1 MKACALS
8 RSNTESMGTC
18 PHLQLLFWKLYLAL
32 NIYVE
37 ASVQMGCSPKIHIHK
52 PLHDKINK
60 MALAKQII
68 TSAWPYLCLRPELFL
83 LVDLQKKNSDLGS
96 GGRKKVPVNKKALK
110 MTS

>member
-18 PHLQLLFWKLYLAL
+18 AHLQLLFWKLYLAL

-60 MALAKQII
+60 MALAKQKII
-68 TSAWPYLCLRPELFL
+68 TVPNARGIGLFWAYGF
-83 LVDLQKKNSDLGS
+83 VTNNCPRVHTGKI
-96 GGRKKVPVNKKALK
+96 V
-110 MTS
+110 